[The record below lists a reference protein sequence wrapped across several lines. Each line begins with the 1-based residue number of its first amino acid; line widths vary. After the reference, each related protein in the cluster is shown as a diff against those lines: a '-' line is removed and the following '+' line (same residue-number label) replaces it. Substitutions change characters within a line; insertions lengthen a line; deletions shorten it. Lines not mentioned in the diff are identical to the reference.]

1 MSALFETLQVRP
13 MRNGSGVL
21 LPSSIVHKIYER
33 SAYGKGDRA
42 VPFAKKLVDVCN
54 AINSGADV
62 ALV

>member
-1 MSALFETLQVRP
+1 MSALFETLQVRQ

-21 LPSSIVHKIYER
+21 LPSSTVHKIYER
-33 SAYGKGDRA
+33 SAYSKGDRG
-42 VPFAKKLVDVCN
+42 VLFAKKLVDVCN

>member
-13 MRNGSGVL
+13 MWNCPGIL
-21 LPSSIVHKIYER
+21 LPSSAVHKIYER
-33 SAYGKGDRA
+33 SAYNNGSRA
-42 VPFAKKLVDVCN
+42 VLFAKKLVDVCN